1 MNIMLESSQGKIGPN
16 AIVRM
21 AEAMQQTLGDSG
33 TAWLFAAAGLGP
45 YLRHWPEDLV
55 DEDEVIRLHRLLRE
69 SVGLQQ
75 ARQISR
81 KAGARTADDLLAH
94 RIPVLVQILLH
105 VLPHRTACQTL
116 LNSIRRHAWTF
127 VGSGKLAVL
136 HGPPLQIHIVGNPL
150 CRDTTASEP
159 ICDYYAACFERLFD
173 RLVRRGTKVREV
185 ACAAMGA
192 PACVFEFDFS

>member
-1 MNIMLESSQGKIGPN
+1 MNNMVNSMEGKIGPN
-16 AIVRM
+16 AIIRM

-33 TAWLFAAAGLGP
+33 TAWLFAAAGLSP
-45 YLRHWPEDLV
+45 YLRHWPEGMV
-55 DEDEVIRLHRLLRE
+55 DENEVIRLHRVLRE

-75 ARQISR
+75 ARQISQQ
-81 KAGARTADDLLAH
+81 AGTRTADYLLAH

-105 VLPHRTACQTL
+105 VLPHRMACQTL

-127 VGSGKLAVL
+127 IGSGKFAVL
-136 HGPPLQIHIVGNPL
+136 HGPPLQIHIVDNPL
-150 CRDTTASEP
+150 CRDTAAGEP

-173 RLVRRGTKVREV
+173 CLVRHGTKVREV

-192 PACVFEFDFS
+192 PACVFEIDLG